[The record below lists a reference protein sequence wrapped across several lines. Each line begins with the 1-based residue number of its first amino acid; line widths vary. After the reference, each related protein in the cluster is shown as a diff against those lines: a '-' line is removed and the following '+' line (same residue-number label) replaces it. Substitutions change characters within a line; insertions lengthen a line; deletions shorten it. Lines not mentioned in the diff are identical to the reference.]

1 MFASANAGKYHI
13 ALSRAKYIAAAAPA
27 YRVLPSGK
35 TYRPIQH
42 INSVPAMIRDGIPAE
57 IRITPDLFANAA
69 FYSSQAAVGSSP
81 PGGALRQD
89 WRKRGC
95 FTE

>member
-1 MFASANAGKYHI
+1 
-13 ALSRAKYIAAAAPA
+13 
-27 YRVLPSGK
+27 
-35 TYRPIQH
+35 
-42 INSVPAMIRDGIPAE
+42 MICDGIPAE